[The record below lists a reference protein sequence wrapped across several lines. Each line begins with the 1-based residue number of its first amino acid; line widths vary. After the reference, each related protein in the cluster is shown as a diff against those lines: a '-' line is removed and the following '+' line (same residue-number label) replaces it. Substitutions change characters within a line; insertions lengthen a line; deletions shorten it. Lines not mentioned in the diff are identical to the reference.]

1 MSSDSQDRPPHLPVT
16 DDIIKQLQTMFA
28 PPPGIRGAHAKG
40 LVLTGTFHPTRE
52 AEELSCAPIFSHKHK
67 YHNMTIRLSSP
78 GGNINLVDYVP
89 SPPRGM
95 ALRFHYDNDKTTD
108 MLLQSSPHFP
118 VKLDGQEFL
127 EFLIASMTPETL
139 LAYASTRPYAMEF
152 LKELQ
157 LQLVPSSFARQ
168 HYWSVI
174 AYEFTNAQGESHF
187 VRYRLVPDE
196 GDEFL
201 TPEQLKEKAD
211 AGAVNFLYDEM
222 KKRLHERR
230 HTSFRL
236 EAQVANPGDV
246 TDDTSVI
253 WPEDRRVVILGKV
266 QFETVFPDD
275 EQAKLSQEII
285 YEPMP
290 DIFGIKGIKSSAD
303 PLLPVR
309 GDLYWTE
316 GLLRRAAQGVAGKS
330 AVGCPVMAAAGLPLP
345 AH

>member
-1 MSSDSQDRPPHLPVT
+1 MSSHERPPHKPIT
-16 DDIIKQLQTMFA
+16 DAILTQLQTMFA
-28 PPPGIRGAHAKG
+28 PPPGVRGAHAKG
-40 LVLTGTFHPTRE
+40 LVLTGTFHPSHE
-52 AEELSCAPIFSHKHK
+52 AKELSCAPIFSHERK
-67 YHNMTIRLSSP
+67 YYNMTIRLSSP
-78 GGNINLVDYVP
+78 GGDINLKDYKP

-127 EFLIASMTPETL
+127 DFLVASMTPETL
-139 LAYASTRPYAMEF
+139 FAYASTRPYAMEF

-174 AYEFTNAQGESHF
+174 AYEFTNHKGESHF
-187 VRYRLVPDE
+187 VRYRLVPDD

-201 TPEQLKEKAD
+201 TPEQLAD
-211 AGAVNFLYDEM
+211 LEAAGAVNFLYDEM

-230 HTSFRL
+230 YTTFRL
-236 EAQVANPGDV
+236 EAQVANPDDV
-246 TDDTSVI
+246 TDDTSVL
-253 WPEDRRVVILGKV
+253 WPEDRRVVTLGKV
-266 QFETVFPDD
+266 QFETAFPDE
-275 EQAKLSQEII
+275 EQPRLSQEII

-309 GDLYWTE
+309 GDLYWTS
-316 GLLRRAAQGVAGKS
+316 GLHRRDATGGAAKGV
-330 AVGCPVMAAAGLPLP
+330 VGCPVMAAA
-345 AH
+345 AQQVTA